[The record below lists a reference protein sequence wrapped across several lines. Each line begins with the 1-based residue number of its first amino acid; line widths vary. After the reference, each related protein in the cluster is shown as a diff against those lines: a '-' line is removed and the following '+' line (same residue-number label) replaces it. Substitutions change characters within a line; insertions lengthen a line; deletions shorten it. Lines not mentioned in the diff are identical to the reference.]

1 MFHDDH
7 DDPIPSDP
15 TTQSLLLPCPICRR
29 EVLCTLRD
37 QISGRYTPSG
47 KDGPHTLLLAT
58 HPDSREA
65 VIEQPDCPASGG
77 RYVLV
82 YRPGSTVH

>member
-1 MFHDDH
+1 MFHDDDH
-7 DDPIPSDP
+7 DDFSSDP
-15 TTQSLLLPCPICRR
+15 TSQGLLLPCPICKR
-29 EVLCTLRD
+29 EVLCDLRV
-37 QISGRYTPSG
+37 GRP
-47 KDGPHTLLLAT
+47 PALLIAT

-65 VIEQPDCPASGG
+65 VLQPQPECPASGG